1 MVALYKTPHPPAR
14 KTFEN
19 TPSMSRWRIDGDR
32 WRMFYFTSL
41 KGAAPAEMKKDG
53 ID

>member
-1 MVALYKTPHPPAR
+1 MHMVALYKTPHPPAR

-19 TPSMSRWRIDGDR
+19 TPSMSRWR
-32 WRMFYFTSL
+32 MFDFTSL